1 MTEKSE
7 IQEIE
12 CETLPKN
19 IKIMLISAKKQE
31 MLTGTYLNTD

>member
-1 MTEKSE
+1 MTEQSE

-19 IKIMLISAKKQE
+19 IKIMLNIGQKKQE
-31 MLTGTYLNTD
+31 MLTD